1 MATVLKSI
9 KTLQNAEEHSLFS
22 TITIDSKR
30 SIKFQLQP
38 PDLGEI
44 LREFSTIRNLFN
56 STQGTRM
63 ETLQRSQYVLGSP

>member
-22 TITIDSKR
+22 TITMDSKR
-30 SIKFQLQP
+30 NRKFQLQP

-44 LREFSTIRNLFN
+44 REFLTIRNLFN